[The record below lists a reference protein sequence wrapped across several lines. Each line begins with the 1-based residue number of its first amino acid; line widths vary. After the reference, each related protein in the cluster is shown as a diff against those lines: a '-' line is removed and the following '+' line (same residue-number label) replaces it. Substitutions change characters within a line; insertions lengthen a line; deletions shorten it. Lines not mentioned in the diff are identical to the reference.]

1 MRASWLL
8 AVSSLL
14 GCGGPTLGELE
25 TPAVSVVV
33 TAISTDADVVAAG
46 EPQGGLGVERAF
58 VSMSSL
64 TLTPCRRDASE
75 ITLSPRGYELVSEL
89 PNEELVQTA
98 VTDLCG
104 MRFDVDPLAE
114 NATEGVPEGVGLYV
128 AGSSAAG
135 MAYELASE
143 RTLSLSFEVE
153 QDASFGNQP
162 LLLGFDLSVWLAAIP
177 VEPGTEEVA
186 QTLFE
191 NQLHAAV
198 ALYADSN
205 ENHAVDAD
213 EQTPVATAA
222 PAR

>member
-104 MRFDVDPLAE
+104 MRFEVDPLAE

>member
-104 MRFDVDPLAE
+104 MRFEVDPLAE

-153 QDASFGNQP
+153 EDASFGNQP

>member
-1 MRASWLL
+1 MRSSWLL

-25 TPAVSVVV
+25 TPSVSVVV
-33 TAISTDADVVAAG
+33 TAISTEEDVVAAG

-64 TLTPCRRDASE
+64 TITPCRRDASE

-89 PNEELVQTA
+89 PNEELVDTA
-98 VTDLCG
+98 VTELCG
-104 MRFDVDPLAE
+104 LRFDVDPLAE
-114 NATEGVPEGVGLYV
+114 NATEGVPEGAALYV
-128 AGSSAAG
+128 AGNDAAD
-135 MAYELASE
+135 MPYELASE
-143 RTLSLSFEVE
+143 RSLSFSFEVE
-153 QDASFGNQP
+153 EDASFGDQP
-162 LLLGFDLSVWLAAIP
+162 LLLGFDLSVWLAAVP
-177 VEPGTEEVA
+177 VEPGAEEVA

-191 NQLHAAV
+191 NQLSAAV
-198 ALYADSN
+198 ALYSDSN
-205 ENHAVDAD
+205 ENHVVDED